1 MQKMQNKIIE
11 LLRST
16 ERPGIENLCEYMIYE
31 SDFFTAPCSTQY
43 HLCKEGGLAE
53 HSLNVYMYM
62 RNAAAG
68 IGYYDP
74 LTDSSDS
81 IIITSLLHDIGKA
94 TYRGKPNYVPNM
106 IQDKKNKG
114 QLIQSEAKPFESN
127 KDRLYIPHE
136 IVSLQIIS
144 KYIELTE
151 EEEFAILYHNGMY
164 APSGRDINGKERPL
178 QLLLHFADM
187 WCSRFVEVE

>member
-1 MQKMQNKIIE
+1 MKEKIIE

-16 ERPGIENLCEYMIYE
+16 ERPGIENLIQHMEEIG
-31 SDFFTAPCSTQY
+31 FFTVPCSTQY

-53 HSLNVYMYM
+53 HSWNVYVFMGEF
-62 RNAAAG
+62 AAAVDHYG
-68 IGYYDP
+68 P
-74 LTDSSDS
+74 MSDS
-81 IIITSLLHDIGKA
+81 VTVDSMIISSILHDIGKS
-94 TYRGKPNYVPNM
+94 TYRGKPNYIPN
-106 IQDKKNKG
+106 ILKSGEVSK
-114 QLIQSEAKPFESN
+114 AKPYESN
-127 KDRLYIPHE
+127 SDRLYIPHE

-164 APSGRDINGKERPL
+164 VPSGRDINGKERPL

-187 WCSRFVEVE
+187 WCSRFVEVD

>member
-1 MQKMQNKIIE
+1 MQNKIIE

-74 LTDSSDS
+74 LFDTEGIGNS

-94 TYRGKPNYVPNM
+94 NYRGKPNYVPN
-106 IQDKKNKG
+106 ILASGKV
-114 QLIQSEAKPFESN
+114 STAKPFETN
-127 KDRLYIPHE
+127 KDRLYISHE
-136 IVSLQIIS
+136 VISLQITS
-144 KYIELTE
+144 KFIELTE
-151 EEEFAILYHNGMY
+151 EEEYAIYYHNALY
-164 APSGRDINGKERPL
+164 TATGRDLNGKERPL
-178 QLLLHFADM
+178 QTLLHFADLYV
-187 WCSRFVEVE
+187 SRFVEVE